1 MIPKCSLNSYNSF
14 LQFLGLIFMAII
26 LVAVVLYYL
35 RLSHSNI
42 LEKYQTDSVVLDTI
56 EYKIPQDS
64 GDRSTY
70 PQDKYPGA
78 KMDLVG
84 DNIKTAA
91 LGVVAPSNIKSSDN
105 PEDSNDLYALRDCK
119 VYFTDKIKKCDDE
132 PETSRK
138 TCSYKFD
145 GWQEFA
151 TYTDNNGSTLTY
163 PKKIY
168 KKNASNTNELIN
180 SYFTSKCFKEFDNN
194 GKGGARRFEFKENAL
209 VKYDSKG
216 TQDNTEVDTNIF
228 GGKKYTS
235 IQFMNTDNPSDN
247 LNNIINSICSIKYN
261 TIRSLTGKTFYK
273 FKLRDNII
281 DSIQKL
287 ALKSD
292 QTEFDILAN
301 NATKDFAIL
310 GSHGLRYN
318 KNTGGLQIFINKA
331 DIIAKM
337 NIYKLTY
344 VTNICEFAQIKNY
357 QKYPSVNMK
366 INDFITFGNATG
378 SSDTVNISIDN
389 LNILT
394 NRTNYDK
401 TIENGDF
408 IDYKQQIM
416 NDIDSIQQTEIIRL
430 NEVSE
435 ENKRRFK
442 SVISSIE
449 SDIKEAYKT
458 KNNFAVSTFKSV
470 LNLEKR
476 NANGSRTRIFDY
488 ATGYKNNLFNTIP
501 IPPDVEAVFVNT
513 SDICLLFKN
522 NTGQNQKSYTFEVPS
537 NIKYTCDIL
546 IVGGGGGGGMDMGGG
561 GGGGGFIELNNIE
574 LRTGSYNIY
583 VGKGGNGAPAGG
595 TNGQWWHHEFRVNAT
610 QGSNSSFGSYT
621 AIGGGYGGSS
631 YQYHV
636 LGGQGGNG
644 GSGGGSSG
652 YIWNRDSNKAG
663 RGQSG
668 QGNNGGYAAGAWYAG
683 GGGGAGQVGGGPSYN
698 WGGAYGGRGKLSNIL
713 GIPYYWAGG
722 GGGSSYSV
730 GGGNGGLGGGGG
742 AATGDTIGGEGYNN
756 GSPGGGGCTNCWA
769 QRPGGNAGPHTGGGG
784 GGGSHYNSNN
794 KGGDGGSGIVIIR
807 IKRIITIPQITR
819 STTNDKYM
827 LSSEPHMHIP
837 GSRIQ
842 TCILT
847 SFVYLQTGFYRFRAD
862 IGNMGAA
869 NPNIIYAELVIYD
882 ENNMNGSGLYNCK
895 QVFKYNIYNEKY
907 RPSYLKQY
915 LQIST
920 NKFYKLAYTYYY
932 LNNTGSE
939 YNDYF
944 NLYYQ
949 YLEKAPEK
957 IEGSMP
963 RGLIAWFRFEGNL
976 RDSNSSS
983 TKYNLIDTHGRNNFP
998 NENFQGRKFLNTNWG
1013 SVKTRENIDL
1023 AGKSFSISVWIR
1035 PKNNDHCYF
1044 ICHGDQHRYVC
1055 HEYIH
1060 IGSRGNGCY
1069 LIGFWCNDLEYNAS
1083 GGRNYPEDVNNWV
1096 HMVFVVDVAIDNKT
1110 CSRRMYR
1117 NGVEIA
1123 KDSGKPL
1130 YKGRGVLYIG
1140 QLACSGEQHYR
1151 YNMDISDFLLFNRA
1165 LTADDVSVLYN
1176 DAPSETETSL
1186 TTTYVSL
1193 TSPNDNSLF
1202 TRNRITNINTP
1213 LNEYLFSGQNV
1224 YDSYNNA
1231 NMRKIFS
1238 TISYSNNNY
1247 RNYQE
1252 LSNYLNT
1259 QSIDY
1264 FNVRYYGLKRDE
1276 QQTLI
1281 DQESGNL
1288 TTAIN
1293 NSSTINNAIA
1303 LSTAIKSID
1312 YNGRL
1317 PRADP
1322 VLKTGVSFQK
1332 IFGNK
1337 EEDYITYDKVVNLDN
1352 LANPGL
1358 TKAVYIE
1365 AFN

>member
-1 MIPKCSLNSYNSF
+1 MIPKCSLNGYNSY
-14 LQFLGLIFMAII
+14 LQLFGLLFMAII

-35 RLSHSNI
+35 QMFHSNI
-42 LEKYQTDSVVLDTI
+42 LEKYETESVVPSTI
-56 EYKIPQDS
+56 NYKNAADP

-84 DNIKTAA
+84 DSIKTAA
-91 LGVVAPSNIKSSDN
+91 IGVVAPSNSKEDN
-105 PEDSNDLYALRDCK
+105 TEDSNDLYTLRDCK
-119 VYFTDKIKKCDDE
+119 VYFTDKDKIGECDAQ
-132 PETSRK
+132 PETSIK

-145 GWQEFA
+145 GWKEFES
-151 TYTDNNGSTLTY
+151 YKDNNGATLTY

-194 GKGGARRFEFKENAL
+194 GKGGARRFEYQENAL

-216 TQDNTEVDTNIF
+216 TQDNTEIDTNIF

-247 LNNIINSICSIKYN
+247 LDNVINSICSITYN

-273 FKLRDNII
+273 FILKDNNII

-287 ALKSD
+287 ELKED
-292 QTEFDILAN
+292 QTGFKTIGNEP
-301 NATKDFAIL
+301 TKDFAVL

-318 KNTGGLQIFINKA
+318 NPNSLQIFLNEI
-331 DIIAKM
+331 DVIAKM
-337 NIYKLTY
+337 NIYRFTY
-344 VTNICEFAQIKNY
+344 VTNLCTEAQIKSY
-357 QKYPSVNMK
+357 QKYPQVDMK
-366 INDFITFGNATG
+366 INDFITFGAAKDG
-378 SSDTVNISIDN
+378 AATVNITMNN
-389 LNILT
+389 LNDIT
-394 NRTNYDK
+394 NITTFTGQN
-401 TIENGDF
+401 NGKY
-408 IDYKQQIM
+408 IDYKRQI
-416 NDIDSIQQTEIIRL
+416 IDNIDAKKQAEIIRL
-430 NEVSE
+430 NEESTN
-435 ENKRRFK
+435 NKKRFNDE
-442 SVISSIE
+442 INTIE
-449 SDIKEAYKT
+449 SNITEAYKR
-458 KNNFAVSTFKSV
+458 KNNFTVSTFKSV
-470 LNLEKR
+470 LNLEK
-476 NANGSRTRIFDY
+476 NNLRIFNY
-488 ATGYKNNLFNTIP
+488 ATGYRTDSFNSIP
-501 IPPDVEAVFVNT
+501 IPSGAEAMFVNS
-513 SDICLLFKN
+513 SDICLIFKN
-522 NTGQNQKSYTFEVPS
+522 NNGQNQQTYSFVVPEG
-537 NIKYTCDIL
+537 IRYTCDIL
-546 IVGGGGGGGMDMGGG
+546 IIGGGGGGGMDMGGG
-561 GGGGGFIELNNIE
+561 GGGGGFIELNNMN
-574 LRTGSYNIY
+574 LGQGSYTIN

-595 TNGQWWHHEFRVNAT
+595 TNGQPYHHQFTINAT
-610 QGSNSSFGSYT
+610 QGGNSSFGSYT
-621 AIGGGYGGSS
+621 AIGGGFGGSS
-631 YQYHV
+631 YQDST
-636 LGGQGGNG
+636 LRGKGSDG
-644 GSGGGSSG
+644 GSGGGGSG
-652 YIWNRDSNKAG
+652 YCYDGNSSRAG
-663 RGQSG
+663 KGTSG
-668 QGNNGGYAAGAWYAG
+668 QGNRGGYGPRWWYAG
-683 GGGGAGQVGGGPSYN
+683 GGGGAGQVGGGPSYD
-698 WGGAYGGRGKLSNIL
+698 WGGAYGGSGKQSNIL
-713 GIPYYWAGG
+713 GIPFYWAGG
-722 GGGSSYSV
+722 GGGSSYST

-742 AATGDTIGGEGYNN
+742 AATGDTSGGAGYNN

-769 QRPGGNAGPHTGGGG
+769 QRPGGNGGPHTGGGG

-807 IKRIITIPQITR
+807 IKGIIRIPEITYSSTDNNYRLSPTTYINIPT
-819 STTNDKYM
+819 
-827 LSSEPHMHIP
+827 
-837 GSRIQ
+837 SRIQ
-842 TCILT
+842 ISILT
-847 SFVYLQTGFYRFRAD
+847 SFIYLQKGFYRFRAD

-882 ENNMNGSGLYNCK
+882 ENSMNGSGKYNCK
-895 QVFKYNIYNEKY
+895 QVFKYNIYNDRY

-920 NKFYKLAYTYYY
+920 NKFYKLAYTFYY
-932 LNNTGSE
+932 LNNTNNQF
-939 YNDYF
+939 NDYF
-944 NLYYQ
+944 NLYHQ

-963 RGLIAWFRFEGNL
+963 RGLIAWFRFNGNIA
-976 RDSNSSS
+976 DINSSS
-983 TKYNLIDTHGRNNFP
+983 TKYSLIDTHGRNNFT
-998 NENFQGRKFLNTNWG
+998 NETFQGRRFLNTNWG
-1013 SVKTRENIDL
+1013 SVKTRETINL

-1096 HMVFVVDVAIDNKT
+1096 HMVFVVDVAIDNKS

-1151 YNMDISDFLLFNRA
+1151 YNMDISDFLLFDRA
-1165 LTADDVSVLYN
+1165 LTADEVSTLYT
-1176 DAPSETETSL
+1176 DAPSESETLSS
-1186 TTTYVSL
+1186 TYVSL
-1193 TSPNDNSLF
+1193 TSSNDNSLF
-1202 TRNRITNINTP
+1202 TRNRITEINTP
-1213 LNEYLFSGQNV
+1213 LNEYLYSGQNV

-1238 TISYSNNNY
+1238 TISYANNNY

-1259 QSIDY
+1259 QGIDY
-1264 FNVRYYGLKRDE
+1264 FSVRYLGGERDKK
-1276 QQTLI
+1276 QRSI
-1281 DQESGNL
+1281 DEESGKL
-1288 TTAIN
+1288 TTLIN
-1293 NSSTINNAIA
+1293 NSPIINNAIA
-1303 LSTAIKSID
+1303 LSKAIKGID
-1312 YNGRL
+1312 YNGNL
-1317 PRADP
+1317 PRNDP
-1322 VLKTGVSFQK
+1322 VLKAGISFTT

-1337 EEDYITYDKVVNLDN
+1337 ETDYITYDKVTNLNN

-1358 TKAVYIE
+1358 IKAVYVE